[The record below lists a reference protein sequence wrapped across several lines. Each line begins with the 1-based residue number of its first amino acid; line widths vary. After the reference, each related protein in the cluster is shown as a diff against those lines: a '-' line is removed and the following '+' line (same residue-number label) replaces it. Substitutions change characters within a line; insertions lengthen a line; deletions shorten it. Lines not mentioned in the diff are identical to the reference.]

1 MIERRLIRTKGSD
14 NPVLDL
20 ILILILA
27 MRLLKDGNFWSNRRF
42 DKLLLSW
49 KEKSPHFYGITNYDN
64 PFLNSYSYSLSREET
79 TDLKK
84 IYNLVKDFKTRSTQG
99 DKSVLSAIEWFNKY
113 FYEFNIEHRFIFL
126 MLLMETLCS
135 DRGGE
140 IQYKLS
146 NRISLIIG
154 ENDED
159 MLSIIRG
166 FKDLYK
172 ERSNIIHG
180 STSQIEEKCI
190 MKAEDYS
197 RRLLNKFL
205 LFSSNGYTKNQAL
218 DLVNKALVSK
228 SDREKLDEIVKT

>member
-1 MIERRLIRTKGSD
+1 
-14 NPVLDL
+14 
-20 ILILILA
+20 
-27 MRLLKDGNFWSNRRF
+27 
-42 DKLLLSW
+42 
-49 KEKSPHFYGITNYDN
+49 
-64 PFLNSYSYSLSREET
+64 
-79 TDLKK
+79 
-84 IYNLVKDFKTRSTQG
+84 LVKDFKTRSTQG
-99 DKSVLSAIEWFNKY
+99 DKSFLSAIEWFNKY
-113 FYEFNIEHRFIFL
+113 FYEFNIEHGFIFL

-159 MLSIIRG
+159 TLSIIRG

-172 ERSNIIHG
+172 ERSNIIHD

-190 MKAEDYS
+190 MKAEDYP